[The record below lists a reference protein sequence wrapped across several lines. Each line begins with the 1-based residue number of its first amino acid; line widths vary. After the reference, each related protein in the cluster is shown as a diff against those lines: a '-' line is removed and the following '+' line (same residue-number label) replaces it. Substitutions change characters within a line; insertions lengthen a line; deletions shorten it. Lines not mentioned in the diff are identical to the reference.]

1 MGIEELKIRIESF
14 SELEKNWDGYD
25 ADEITIQSI
34 AVANSVLDSISK
46 TTDINIISV
55 FPMRDGG
62 IQFEIG
68 DYKEI
73 EIFNYEVTE
82 IEFNSEYDVIN
93 EVKSVWKE
101 NI

>member
-1 MGIEELKIRIESF
+1 MWIEGLKIRIESF

-25 ADEITIQSI
+25 ANEITIQSI

>member
-1 MGIEELKIRIESF
+1 MGIDELKIRIESF

-46 TTDINIISV
+46 TNDINNIAV

-68 DYKEI
+68 DFKEI
-73 EIFNYEVTE
+73 EIFNYEIKE
-82 IEFNSEYDVIN
+82 IEFDSEYNITN
-93 EVKSVWKE
+93 ELKSVWKE